1 MGEKQTGYRVKKF
14 GIAFLVLTALL
25 LVSGCETAKGVACG
39 AYYGARKD
47 MKNAAQADVWLRE
60 NLW

>member
-1 MGEKQTGYRVKKF
+1 VKKF

-39 AYYGARKD
+39 AYYGAKKD